1 MPAFQQTQNLMHIYN
16 LLTSNV
22 YEIVQCFA
30 QTQNISLNSGKA
42 MARVCADDV
51 ASFTDPPV
59 CKLPRQAYGSFVACW
74 VQSSKLIV
82 GSARKQIMK
91 LEKADTLRRWSLS
104 KSQAQFASAAA
115 EPFVAAMRQMVAN
128 GDLKRRHLA
137 FGLRAIS
144 DSIHFAIIGDE
155 KREFVARTCS
165 QCDTKSTVDVRHLFQ
180 CPNGSATD
188 RRRQLTLQLLNIVS
202 RVDAAHAWLQSFRKA
217 SFLTIVRNM
226 FSCWDKHFV
235 DDDARCFRC
244 AFGCFSHQ
252 ELDTALS
259 AMCVPPDDRQ
269 WMEFELRRLLLTF
282 AFDEWSVMMADQA
295 PSI

>member
-1 MPAFQQTQNLMHIYN
+1 MLGAKQQAHCGQCSQANH
-16 LLTSNV
+16 
-22 YEIVQCFA
+22 EIGKGRHPS
-30 QTQNISLNSGKA
+30 SL
-42 MARVCADDV
+42 VLV
-51 ASFTDPPV
+51 
-59 CKLPRQAYGSFVACW
+59 KL
-74 VQSSKLIV
+74 
-82 GSARKQIMK
+82 
-91 LEKADTLRRWSLS
+91 
-104 KSQAQFASAAA
+104 QAQFASAAA
-115 EPFVAAMRQMVAN
+115 EPFVAAIRQMVAN
-128 GDLKRRHLA
+128 GDLRRRHLA

-144 DSIHFAIIGDE
+144 DSIQFAIIGDE

-180 CPNGSATD
+180 CQNGSATD
-188 RRRQLTLQLLNIVS
+188 RRHQLTLQLLDIVS
-202 RVDAAHAWLQSFRKA
+202 RVDTARAWLQSFRKA

-269 WMEFELRRLLLTF
+269 WYRIRTATAAADLRVRRVVSNDGGQGTLNLTLF
-282 AFDEWSVMMADQA
+282 SER
-295 PSI
+295 